1 MQTFLKTTIVGGVIF
16 LLPVALVLVVLGHAF
31 RLALKSAVPMSHAI
45 HVEQIGPFGGVGVA
59 TLIAI
64 VLLIIISF
72 LAGLIARTRP
82 GASLSHWL
90 EQSLVGSMPQY
101 KMVKSLAEGLAQV
114 ESSNNL
120 EPALVSVDG
129 GWQLAY
135 VLERLD
141 NGWIATFI
149 PQAPTP
155 MSGNVMY
162 FTQERVRPLA
172 ISIAEAMQLV
182 KRIGIGSRA
191 ALNGMDLSS
200 PAQH

>member
-1 MQTFLKTTIVGGVIF
+1 
-16 LLPVALVLVVLGHAF
+16 
-31 RLALKSAVPMSHAI
+31 
-45 HVEQIGPFGGVGVA
+45 
-59 TLIAI
+59 
-64 VLLIIISF
+64 F
-72 LAGLIARTRP
+72 LAGIVARTRP

-129 GWQLAY
+129 GWQLGY

-141 NGWIATFI
+141 DGWVATFI

-162 FTQERVRPLA
+162 FTQDRVRPLT
-172 ISIAEAMQLV
+172 IGIAEAMQLV
-182 KRIGIGSRA
+182 KRIGLGSKV
-191 ALNGMDLSS
+191 ALRGVDLT
-200 PAQH
+200 PPGQP